1 MTDESRPTGTQQ
13 PETPETPE
21 TPEAAGEVR
30 QRLLQQGW
38 QSDLGW
44 VEVGAGSAIA
54 AVRAAGEAEA
64 RRTIAYLA
72 SLRALDRGAPRVW
85 KEGDVAAPAEA
96 DAREV
101 MVAEPNADDWRSEVF
116 EAPVE
121 TVEDAPGEGS
131 DDSSGST
138 APVDAA

>member
-1 MTDESRPTGTQQ
+1 MTDDSRPIRTQQ
-13 PETPETPE
+13 PE

-30 QRLLQQGW
+30 QRLLHEGW

-44 VEVGAGSAIA
+44 AEVGSGSAIA

-72 SLRALDRGAPRVW
+72 SLRAVDRGAARVW

-101 MVAEPNADDWRSEVF
+101 MVAEPDAEDWRSETF

-121 TVEDAPGEGS
+121 TVESAGEHAT
-131 DDSSGST
+131 DDSSDST

>member
-1 MTDESRPTGTQQ
+1 VQVTDDSRPTRTQQ
-13 PETPETPE
+13 PE

-30 QRLLQQGW
+30 QRLLQEGW

-44 VEVGAGSAIA
+44 AEVGSGSAIA

-72 SLRALDRGAPRVW
+72 SLRAVDRGAGRVW
-85 KEGDVAAPAEA
+85 KEGNVAAPAEA

-101 MVAEPNADDWRSEVF
+101 MLAEPNADDWRSEVF

-121 TVEDAPGEGS
+121 TVEDASP
-131 DDSSGST
+131 DNPDST
-138 APVDAA
+138 APVDVA

>member
-1 MTDESRPTGTQQ
+1 MTDNSRPTATRN
-13 PETPETPE
+13 PETPK
-21 TPEAAGEVR
+21 AAGEVR
-30 QRLLQQGW
+30 QRLLHQGW

-44 VEVGAGSAIA
+44 AEVGAGSAVA

-72 SLRALDRGAPRVW
+72 SLRALDRGAARVW

-101 MVAEPNADDWRSEVF
+101 MVAEPHADDWRSEVF

-121 TVEDAPGEGS
+121 TVEDAPEEAS
-131 DDSSGST
+131 DDGSGST

>member
-1 MTDESRPTGTQQ
+1 MTHESRPTRTQQ
-13 PETPETPE
+13 PD

-30 QRLLQQGW
+30 QRLLHEGW

-72 SLRALDRGAPRVW
+72 SLRALDQGAARVW

-121 TVEDAPGEGS
+121 TVEEAPEQAS
-131 DDSSGST
+131 DEASGST